1 MKVSL
6 NWLREFVECPKD
18 SDSLSELLTMAGI
31 EVEGIYTQG
40 VNIEKIVVAQI
51 LESERH
57 PNADRLSVC
66 KVDDGSG
73 SPLQIVCG
81 AKNYK
86 VGDKVPLAQAGAV
99 LPGDFKIK
107 VGKLRGVDSQGMMCS
122 AKELGLAEDAEGLL
136 ILNADLQPGTPL
148 ANVFPADTILD
159 LEITPNRP
167 DLLSHEGIAREI
179 AALTSRTAKSAHL
192 FSAETA
198 DAEPLQTDAAACPF
212 YTVRTFE
219 NTRVSP
225 SPDWLKMR
233 LEAIGLRSINNVV
246 DITNLVLM
254 ETGQPLHTFDA
265 DKLRGALRVRFARKG
280 EALEALNGKMY
291 TLTEEDL
298 VIADGSGPVAI
309 AGIMGGQSTAV
320 SDSTTR
326 VMLESAT
333 FNSSLIR
340 RTARR
345 LGLSSDSSY
354 RFERGI
360 DVAGVLRGS
369 QRARDLLQELAEA
382 KSGALQTSA
391 GNESLDQGALLMG
404 FTPVLQVPLRFERI
418 ASLLGAPVP
427 EAKIDQILTALGLSK
442 SAGGWAVPSFRP
454 DLTRE
459 IDLIE
464 EIARVVGI
472 HHFPARTQAWFSES
486 SITDH
491 RHDQLMDWKRRAA
504 GQGLYEARTLTLVSE
519 RMSQSPFA
527 TSPILRVKN
536 PLNEDQVVL
545 RPTLVP
551 GLLDAAGRNARGGSK
566 CIRLFEVGRV
576 FAAEAGEERTS
587 MALLL
592 SGPTQTASWRP
603 ETVREVDLFDLRG
616 VLSKILHCEVFFNPV
631 AATGYLAIAVQIEI
645 CGRTVG
651 MAGQLRPSEA
661 RQLDI
666 QGAIVAA
673 EIDLESLLSQRKPA
687 SVYKALPKFPSVTR
701 DIALIAPRSLPH
713 AEIEQTLLSAN
724 EELLAGVELFD
735 VFTDAQGIRVP
746 ADAKSLA
753 YSLTYRAADRTL
765 TADEVN
771 AVHSRLKQKITSEL
785 GVTARE

>member
-31 EVEGIYTQG
+31 EVEGIHTQG

-148 ANVFPADTILD
+148 ANVFPSDTILD

-179 AALTSRTAKSAHL
+179 AALTGRTAKSAHL
-192 FSAETA
+192 FSTETA
-198 DAEPLQTDAAACPF
+198 DAEALQTDAAASPF

-225 SPDWLKMR
+225 SPDWLKVR

-280 EALEALNGKMY
+280 EGLEALNGKTY
-291 TLTEEDL
+291 TLTEEDV

-333 FNSSLIR
+333 FNPSLIR

-354 RFERGI
+354 RFERGV

-382 KSGALQTSA
+382 MSGALQTSA
-391 GNESLDQGALLMG
+391 GTESMDLGALLMG
-404 FTPVLQVPLRFERI
+404 LTPVLQVPLRFERI

-442 SAGGWAVPSFRP
+442 STGGWAVPSFRP

-491 RHDQLMDWKRRAA
+491 RHDQLMDWRRRAA

-527 TSPILRVKN
+527 TRPILRVKN

-587 MALLL
+587 IAVLL
-592 SGPTQTASWRP
+592 SGPTQPTSWRP
-603 ETVREVDLFDLRG
+603 ETAREVDLFDLKG
-616 VLSKILHCEVFFNPV
+616 VLSKLLNCDVSFKPV
-631 AATGYLAIAVQIEI
+631 AATGYLAVAVHIEI
-645 CGRTVG
+645 CGNLVG

-666 QGAIVAA
+666 QGAILAA
-673 EIDLESLLSQRKPA
+673 EIDLESLLSQRRSP

-701 DIALIAPRSLPH
+701 DIALIAPRSLAH
-713 AEIEQTLLSAN
+713 SEIERILLSAK
-724 EELLAGVELFD
+724 EELLTGVELFD

-771 AVHSRLKQKITSEL
+771 AAHSRLKQKIASEL